1 MNAATKKPALC
12 ENLTIKQLLEIGARL
27 EDLGFDE
34 ELLQAAMSDGGLLKM
49 GVSSMR
55 SYRKLHAPKPELP
68 IGKTF
73 EFDVPKHLGHR
84 LYNKVPLVEGWYPGR
99 ELSLAANTDRTSD
112 LKSRVR
118 GRLLRMNLISFNAP
132 EVVSTVEREGLGS
145 ATLEQLLG
153 FALAHPDVSNHCILM
168 APGTVS
174 PDADGFRWC
183 FPSLRIEY
191 RSGSPERVLSLD
203 LLNSE
208 EIYLLGIVPQD

>member
-1 MNAATKKPALC
+1 
-12 ENLTIKQLLEIGARL
+12 
-27 EDLGFDE
+27 
-34 ELLQAAMSDGGLLKM
+34 MSDGGNRKTLLEHTTLAQALELLDAAAKHGLDQVLVQAMLANHGLIHM
-49 GVSSMR
+49 GLGVIQTYLKSHQ
-55 SYRKLHAPKPELP
+55 KKTDAPRDKE
-68 IGKTF
+68 F
-73 EFDVPKHLGHR
+73 VFDVLDHLGHR

-99 ELSLAANTDRTSD
+99 ELSLAANTDRTSG

-118 GRLLRMNLISFNAP
+118 GRLLRMNLISFNAR